1 MKRTMIELWEQIR
14 IAFQALASNKMRSFL
29 TTLGIVIGIATVI
42 GIHSIIQGLNRSF
55 YTSISALGSD
65 TLYIDKFSWFSRV
78 DWLLARN
85 RKDLTLEREGMAIKK
100 YATLVKAV
108 APVVNGSRTVK
119 FRSEKLKNVQVTGTT
134 EEYAITSNII
144 SEFGR
149 MLNASDVTH
158 RRNVCVIGWE
168 VANRLFK
175 NMDPLGRRIRIGDHD
190 FRVIG
195 VVEKRGNFLGHNL
208 DAQVIVPIGVFQ
220 KLYGSRRW
228 LTIEVKVIDPSV
240 IEEAKDEITGILRR
254 VRKVPPKAENDFAIN
269 QQDMIADLY
278 KRLTTALY
286 AVAFGVGSIALIVGG
301 IGIMNIMLVSVT
313 ERTREIG
320 IRKAIGARNR
330 DILRQF
336 LIESIAVSALGGIL
350 GILVGFSVAK
360 LVASTTFLSASVT
373 LSSVII
379 GILFI
384 GLVGIFFGIFPAYKA
399 AKLDPI
405 QALRYE

>member
-1 MKRTMIELWEQIR
+1 MRLLIDFWEGIK
-14 IAFQALASNKMRSFL
+14 IAFQALSANKMRSFL
-29 TTLGIVIGIATVI
+29 TTLGIVIGITTVI
-42 GIHSIIQGLNRSF
+42 GIHSIIQGLNKSF

-65 TLYIDKFSWFSRV
+65 TLYIGKFSWLSRT
-78 DWLLARN
+78 DWLEARN
-85 RKDLTLEREGMAIKK
+85 RKDITLEREGRAIKE

-108 APVVNGSRTVK
+108 APTVSAQRTVK
-119 FRSEKLKNVQVTGTT
+119 YESEKLKNVQVTGTT
-134 EEYAITSNII
+134 EDYAVTSNVVP
-144 SEFGR
+144 EYGR
-149 MLNASDVTH
+149 MLTKQDVDH
-158 RRNVCVIGWE
+158 RRNLCVIGWE
-168 VANRLFK
+168 VADKLFK
-175 NMDPLGRRIRIGDHD
+175 NKNPLGRRILIGGYK

-195 VVEKRGNFLGHNL
+195 ILEKRGSFLGHNL
-208 DAQVIVPIGVFQ
+208 DTEVIIPIGLFQ

-228 LTIEVKVIDPSV
+228 LTIEVKIADPAL
-240 IEEAKDEITGILRR
+240 IEEAKDELTGILRR
-254 VRKVPPKAENDFAIN
+254 VRKVDPRKENDFAIN

-330 DILRQF
+330 DILWQF
-336 LIESIAVSALGGIL
+336 LIEALAVSSLGGVI
-350 GILVGFSVAK
+350 GIIVGFVLAK
-360 LVASTTFLSASVT
+360 IVASATFLSATVSPI
-373 LSSVII
+373 SVII

-384 GLVGIFFGIFPAYKA
+384 SLVGIFFGIFPAYKA

-405 QALRYE
+405 HALRYE